1 MNGSHNSSDK
11 TLLPA
16 GTIKV
21 MLVDDSSVVRGLLT
35 RILETDPQIKII
47 ATAGNGQTAIDSLK
61 RIKPDIIILDIE
73 MPVMDGITALPLL
86 LQESPGSK
94 VLICSTLSLRNAE
107 ITLKALAMGAT
118 DTIAKPTAAGQII
131 NDQNDFKNNLIN
143 LVKQIGT
150 STVKRWSPSSPTP
163 TPVPSSTGTA
173 DMAIKLSTTP
183 KVRLYAADITLR
195 DIKTAYQ
202 GKPEIIAIGSSTG
215 GPQALFKVLE
225 NCKGMDIPIVITQ
238 HMPPTF
244 TAMLALHIQ
253 QHSGLPAAEGKDG
266 ELLKPGHVY
275 VAPGGMH
282 MTIERENMRP
292 VIRLNTNPP
301 ENFCRPAVDPMFRSL
316 SKSYGNKILG
326 IILTGMGS
334 DGKLGGE
341 ALVNAGS
348 RLYAQDEATSV
359 VWGMP
364 GAAATAGICHG
375 VLPLADIGPLI
386 QRLTLLR

>member
-301 ENFCRPAVDPMFRSL
+301 ENFCRPAVDPMMRSL
-316 SKSYGNKILG
+316 ISAYGNKVLG
-326 IILTGMGS
+326 VILTGMGS
-334 DGKLGGE
+334 DGFLSGR
-341 ALVNAGS
+341 ALVDAGG
-348 RLYAQDEATSV
+348 RLFAQDEASSV

-364 GAAATAGICHG
+364 GAVATGGLCHA
-375 VLPLADIGPLI
+375 VASIDELGPLVHRTI
-386 QRLTLLR
+386 MKR

>member
-1 MNGSHNSSDK
+1 MNGSGHITEKLSDS
-11 TLLPA
+11 A
-16 GTIKV
+16 IKV
-21 MLVDDSSVVRGLLT
+21 MLVDDSSVVRGLLA
-35 RILETDPQIKII
+35 RILESDPQIKII
-47 ATAGNGQTAIDSLK
+47 GTAGNGQQAIDSLS

-86 LQESPGSK
+86 LQASPQSK
-94 VLICSTLSLRNAE
+94 ILVCSTLSLRNAE

-131 NDQNDFKNNLIN
+131 NEQNDFKNNLIY
-143 LVKQIGT
+143 LVKQIGL

-163 TPVPSSTGTA
+163 IPVTAPASSDAVQKTGTVQ
-173 DMAIKLSTTP
+173 KP
-183 KVRLYAADITLR
+183 KLYAGDVKLR
-195 DIKTAYQ
+195 DPKTAFQ
-202 GKPEIIAIGSSTG
+202 GKPEIVAIGSSTG
-215 GPQALFKVLE
+215 GPQALFNVLKD
-225 NCKGMDIPIVITQ
+225 CKGIPIPIVITQ
-238 HMPPTF
+238 HMPATF

-253 QHSGLPAAEGKDG
+253 QNSGLPAAEGKEGDI
-266 ELLKPGHVY
+266 LKPGHVY

-282 MTIERENMRP
+282 MTIERENALP
-292 VIRLNTNPP
+292 VIRLNTEPP

-316 SKSYGNKILG
+316 AKSYGNKVLS

-375 VLPLADIGPLI
+375 ILPLPDIGPLI
-386 QRLTLLR
+386 QRLTLMR